1 MSSNRADN
9 NWVAAVGAQNGQAQ
23 LYTSSWTDKRHYICQ
38 YNREYRGFGSLE
50 LHSPQCSF
58 VIFKKMWENV
68 MFLAEN
74 TIQQNTASKYSLIT
88 AVKSTHVAVK
98 RSPTGCGK
106 NYPRKVFWHYFS
118 NDLTFSNKQNFTRLY
133 CVHKYLCRIT
143 KFYLIITR
151 LYVCPAVCNSLP
163 QTVLSSDSVAVFKLR
178 LKTFLF
184 SQAFS
189 SFSAH

>member
-1 MSSNRADN
+1 MDVFLKHRVCIQRKLIGQCYFIPVWLCFLLAVCNFFLLTHSIKIASNVIHELSIFGNCVQCLCRRTARTTT
-9 NWVAAVGAQNGQAQ
+9 GLQQ
-23 LYTSSWTDKRHYICQ
+23 LVHRTDKLSYTQAAGLTSGTTSVSTTVSI
-38 YNREYRGFGSLE
+38 EGFGSLD

-88 AVKSTHVAVK
+88 AVKSTRVAVK

-118 NDLTFSNKQNFTRLY
+118 NDLTF
-133 CVHKYLCRIT
+133 
-143 KFYLIITR
+143 
-151 LYVCPAVCNSLP
+151 
-163 QTVLSSDSVAVFKLR
+163 
-178 LKTFLF
+178 
-184 SQAFS
+184 
-189 SFSAH
+189 